1 MDMRNAQNMIPKNY
15 ISPNHIVFTASLVTL
30 LLTPWMNVDSLVVPK
45 LVILFC
51 ISSYIFPFI
60 LMNKTN
66 LLTIKLL
73 YILLGLTFLQMALS
87 TFMSNSPIEQQI
99 FGRTG
104 RGLGLVTYFSLF
116 VLIIASTKLFKH
128 KDLNRIITGIVL
140 TSLVS
145 SLYSILQKYGFDITD
160 WYTRT
165 NGIIGTIGNP
175 NFQSAFSGMALVPTA
190 IFAYKNK
197 NKSKYFSFILVPI
210 SLITIYY
217 TKSTQGYIT
226 SFISIL
232 SYILI
237 FVWFKNKT
245 VFRLF
250 FSLSIFSIILIVLGI
265 INKGPLA
272 YFLYKASI
280 QSRFEFWRTSWTAAL
295 DNPYFGV
302 GIDSLGDYSRVYRST
317 KDSLG
322 INENF
327 DNAHNY
333 FLEAAATGGFLLV
346 VLNILFIV
354 FTLVMFTKLQTN
366 IGKFDVNSAGIFA
379 IWLAFQSQSLIS
391 PGTISLLT
399 WNAVVS
405 GSIFGAALHS
415 QSHKESNLLGNQNS
429 IKPELKFFKPYSYL
443 VLMLSMIIVYPYFK
457 SDKLQYD
464 SFVKSDALLA
474 VQAAK
479 NYPESTVRYNQ
490 IGLELLKSNLPE
502 QSLEVAQS
510 AIQFNPN
517 SITAW
522 SLIYMNPK
530 VTESERNRALLEI
543 LRLDPNN
550 KQLLAESKKYVVVK

>member
-1 MDMRNAQNMIPKNY
+1 MKNQQRGITKNY
-15 ISPNHIVFTASLVTL
+15 ISPNLVVITASLVTL

-45 LVILFC
+45 LVVLFC
-51 ISSYIFPFI
+51 VSSYIFPFV
-60 LMNKTN
+60 LMNKMN
-66 LLTIKLL
+66 SLTIKLL
-73 YILLGLTFLQMALS
+73 YILLGLIFLQMLLS
-87 TFMSNSPIEQQI
+87 TFMSDSPIEQQI

-104 RGLGLVTYFSLF
+104 RGLGLIAYFSLSI
-116 VLIIASTKLFKH
+116 LIIASTKLFKY
-128 KDLNRIITGIVL
+128 KDLSRIISGIVL

-145 SLYSILQKYGFDITD
+145 SLYSILQKFGFDITD

-175 NFQSAFSGMALVPTA
+175 NFQAAFTGIALVPTA
-190 IFAYKNK
+190 IFAYKNRS
-197 NKSKYFSFILVPI
+197 KSKYFSFILVFI

-237 FVWFKNKT
+237 FIWFKSKAIFK
-245 VFRLF
+245 VFF
-250 FSLSIFSIILIVLGI
+250 PLSILSIVLIVLGI
-265 INKGPLA
+265 INKGPFA

-280 QSRFEFWRTSWTAAL
+280 ESRFEFWRTSWKATT
-295 DNPYFGV
+295 DNLYFGV

-333 FLEAAATGGFLLV
+333 LLEAAATGGIPLAI
-346 VLNILFIV
+346 LNVLFIIFV
-354 FTLVMFTKLQTN
+354 LLMFLKLQRR
-366 IGKFDVNSAGIFA
+366 IGKFDINLAGVFA

-391 PGTISLLT
+391 PGTIPLLT
-399 WNAVVS
+399 WNAVIS
-405 GSIFGAALHS
+405 GSIFGAAFYNHND
-415 QSHKESNLLGNQNS
+415 HESLKVDRKQI
-429 IKPELKFFKPYSYL
+429 IKPEFSFFKPFGYL
-443 VLMLSMIIVYPYFK
+443 FLILSVLIIYPYFK
-457 SDKLQYD
+457 ADKLQYD

-490 IGLELLKSNLPE
+490 IGLGLLKSNLPE
-502 QSLEVAQS
+502 QALEVARS
-510 AIQFNPN
+510 AIIFNPN
-517 SITAW
+517 AITAW

-530 VTESERNRALLEI
+530 ATENERNRALSEI

-550 KQLLAESKKYVVVK
+550 RQLQAAE

>member
-1 MDMRNAQNMIPKNY
+1 MKNQKRTVTKNY
-15 ISPNHIVFTASLVTL
+15 ISPNLIIFTASLVTL

-45 LVILFC
+45 LVVLSCVSF
-51 ISSYIFPFI
+51 YIFPFI
-60 LMNKTN
+60 LMKKMNS
-66 LLTIKLL
+66 LTIHLL
-73 YILLGLTFLQMALS
+73 YILLGLTFLQMLLS
-87 TFMSNSPIEQQI
+87 TLMSDSPIEQQI

-104 RGLGLVTYFSLF
+104 RGLGLIAYFSLF
-116 VLIIASTKLFKH
+116 ILIIAGAKLFRY
-128 KDLNRIITGIVL
+128 KDLSQIINGIAL

-145 SLYSILQKYGFDITD
+145 SLYSILQKFGFDITD

-175 NFQSAFSGMALVPTA
+175 NFQAAFTGMALVPTA
-190 IFAYKNK
+190 IFAYKNRS
-197 NKSKYFSFILVPI
+197 KSKYFSFILVPI

-217 TKSTQGYIT
+217 CESTQGYIT
-226 SFISIL
+226 SFFSIL
-232 SYILI
+232 SYILV
-237 FVWFKNKT
+237 FVWFKSRVIFR
-245 VFRLF
+245 VFLP
-250 FSLSIFSIILIVLGI
+250 LSMFSIGLIILGI

-280 QSRFEFWRTSWTAAL
+280 ESRFEFWRTSWKTTL

-333 FLEAAATGGFLLV
+333 FLEAAATGGFLLAI
-346 VLNILFIV
+346 LNILLIIFVIIMFI
-354 FTLVMFTKLQTN
+354 TLQRS
-366 IGKFDVNSAGIFA
+366 IGKFDVNLAGIFG
-379 IWLAFQSQSLIS
+379 IWLAFQSQSFIS
-391 PGTISLLT
+391 PGTIPLLT

-405 GSIFGAALHS
+405 GSIIGAALYNRNEHDS
-415 QSHKESNLLGNQNS
+415 LTVDRKDL
-429 IKPELKFFKPYSYL
+429 IRPELTFFKPFSYL
-443 VLMLSMIIVYPYFK
+443 FLIISILIVFPYFK
-457 SDKLQYD
+457 ADKLQYD

-479 NYPESTVRYNQ
+479 SYPESTVRYNQ

-502 QSLEVAQS
+502 QALEVARS
-510 AIQFNPN
+510 AIEFNPN
-517 SITAW
+517 AITAW
-522 SLIYMNPK
+522 SLIYMNPNA
-530 VTESERNRALLEI
+530 TENERNRALSEI

-550 KQLLAESKKYVVVK
+550 KQLQATK

>member
-1 MDMRNAQNMIPKNY
+1 MRNQQKIITKSY
-15 ISPNHIVFTASLVTL
+15 ISPNLIVFTASLITL

-45 LVILFC
+45 LAILFC
-51 ISSYIFPFI
+51 VSSFIFPII
-60 LMNKTN
+60 LTKKINS
-66 LLTIKLL
+66 LTIKLL
-73 YILLGLTFLQMALS
+73 YILLGLTFLQMLLS

-104 RGLGLVTYFSLF
+104 RGLGLIAYFSLF
-116 VLIIASTKLFKH
+116 ILIIASAKLFKH
-128 KDLNRIITGIVL
+128 KDLSRIISGIVL

-145 SLYSILQKYGFDITD
+145 SLYSILQKFGFDITD

-175 NFQSAFSGMALVPTA
+175 NFQSAFSGMALVPTV
-190 IFAYKNK
+190 IFAYKNRS
-197 NKSKYFSFILVPI
+197 KSKYFSFILVLI

-237 FVWFKNKT
+237 FVWFKRKAIFR
-245 VFRLF
+245 VFF
-250 FSLSIFSIILIVLGI
+250 PLSIASIVLIVLGI

-272 YFLYKASI
+272 YFLYKVSI
-280 QSRFEFWRTSWTAAL
+280 ESRFEFWRTSWETTL

-333 FLEAAATGGFLLV
+333 FLEAAATGGLPLAI
-346 VLNILFIV
+346 LNILFII
-354 FTLVMFTKLQTN
+354 FTLVMFIKLQKN
-366 IGKFDVNSAGIFA
+366 IGRFDVNSAGIFA
-379 IWLAFQSQSLIS
+379 IWLAFQSQSFIS
-391 PGTISLLT
+391 PGAIPLLT

-405 GSIFGAALHS
+405 GSIFGAALNS
-415 QSHKESNLLGNQNS
+415 QTQKEPYLLGNQNN
-429 IKPELKFFKPYSYL
+429 IKPELNFFKPFSYIFL
-443 VLMLSMIIVYPYFK
+443 ILSMILVYPYFK
-457 SDKLQYD
+457 ADKLQYD
-464 SFVKSDALLA
+464 SFLKSDALLA

-502 QSLEVAQS
+502 QSLEVARS

-517 SITAW
+517 AITAW

-530 VTESERNRALLEI
+530 ASESERSRALLEI

-550 KQLLAESKKYVVVK
+550 KQLRAESK